1 MFANPVSILDKV
13 AMLRFSTV
21 VLVAASI
28 YLVDALPGGAPQGAC
43 DNLTPSPSAHGTP
56 QANDSPYVI
65 DLTQFDDNNGSFVYV
80 PGRTYTRKI
89 LLTIYICMTLC
100 AAPTHL
106 LGRGGERRTDG
117 PNVPVAVRANGR
129 CDGNVCRMEKFR
141 RSALILTTCIQLLM
155 RYVIIDCSIRLAR
168 LSGLCGGLHKIA
180 RMVITQYSSTVYIG
194 MALVWPAL

>member
-1 MFANPVSILDKV
+1 
-13 AMLRFSTV
+13 MLRFSTV

-106 LGRGGERRTDG
+106 LGRGGERGTDG

-129 CDGNVCRMEKFR
+129 CDVHALQKLKVALTNKCSYLSCIHLLSYTLTCLNCVGYLSQFLSLYKCSFR
-141 RSALILTTCIQLLM
+141 NYSPIHLTLQDCLK
-155 RYVIIDCSIRLAR
+155 YVGSVSF
-168 LSGLCGGLHKIA
+168 LSL
-180 RMVITQYSSTVYIG
+180 
-194 MALVWPAL
+194 